1 MRKLLHT
8 QDRQR
13 IYLMIIIFIGL
24 ILIIVP
30 WLLELIKD
38 GMFLGQPLHSAESAS
53 YQIDIMTKM
62 IPAIGMEI
70 IQDALED
77 QGLNDESASQYLTF
91 VMVPLSTPT
100 LNTSGL
106 TPVTPS
112 LFRMTPTLDENGDL
126 VTATNDS
133 LPSKT
138 STPSNTPWWPGGGWR
153 TRVLPTSTLTHG
165 PTQTPTSTHTATL
178 TATQTFTLTATFTLT
193 LTRTSTPTP
202 SPSSS
207 STMTFSP
214 SLTPTASETLMP
226 SSTLTNTPT
235 EFITSSPTSTF
246 TVEPTN
252 TPVMTP
258 TDIST
263 ATLMPSLTHT
273 LEVKRAISV
282 DSIEK
287 EPVSEE
293 QLEFKI
299 LDWFEAVRER
309 FSWVNFWPGRKR

>member
-13 IYLMIIIFIGL
+13 IYLMIIIIIGL
-24 ILIIVP
+24 ILIVVP

-38 GMFLGQPLHSAESAS
+38 GMFLGQPLHAAESAS

-106 TPVTPS
+106 IPVTPT
-112 LFRMTPTLDENGDL
+112 LFIMTPTFGENGDL

-138 STPSNTPWWPGGGWR
+138 LPPSNTPWWPGGGWR
-153 TRVLPTSTLTHG
+153 TRVQPTSTLTLG

-202 SPSSS
+202 S

-246 TVEPTN
+246 TLEPTN

-263 ATLMPSLTHT
+263 ATLTPSLTHT

-287 EPVSEE
+287 EPVSED